1 MTDELLALIRHR
13 LKQADDSIEEAKVLL
28 KEKMSLRAVT
38 YWRNI
43 FV

>member
-28 KEKMSLRAVT
+28 KEKMSLECLMGR
-38 YWRNI
+38 
-43 FV
+43 F